1 MCMILCTLK
10 ITGNIFPPPPFFS
23 DIGVAVQILRIS
35 LGQSKGHGRQCINN
49 FNYEATFQKLV
60 VTCLVI
66 ITRLCSV
73 HNAGINQ
80 LHILNI
86 YYYWIPKKASDL
98 RIFHSCYKLP
108 MIQ

>member
-23 DIGVAVQILRIS
+23 DIGVAFQILGIS

-86 YYYWIPKKASDL
+86 YYYWIPKKVSYL